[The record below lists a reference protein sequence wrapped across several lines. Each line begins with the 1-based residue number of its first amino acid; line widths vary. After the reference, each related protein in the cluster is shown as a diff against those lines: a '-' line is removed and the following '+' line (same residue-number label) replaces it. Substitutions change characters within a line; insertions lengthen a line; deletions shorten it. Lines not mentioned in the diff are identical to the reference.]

1 MTAVPL
7 KSFQWC
13 VAQVDFSLVSSHY
26 LHNSGACVPNKLD
39 YYAAT
44 PSFLRNP
51 DLFTADPTLSKI
63 LCWNHSKNILYN
75 YLFDCE
81 RIFYTGCSKIMSYSK
96 FKLKSQKL
104 KINWIF
110 FYNNDFFKYYILITC
125 IQQFLP
131 LLLPLNFKLQL
142 LNVHIYRLASLFHQW
157 VH

>member
-1 MTAVPL
+1 MFPANLNCSMNNYFFLTFSGPEQIFLSYPCTIVFCVVEMNKELGWVMTAVPL

-63 LCWNHSKNILYN
+63 LHFCLSFFEI
-75 YLFDCE
+75 
-81 RIFYTGCSKIMSYSK
+81 I
-96 FKLKSQKL
+96 L
-104 KINWIF
+104 KIFNVISF
-110 FYNNDFFKYYILITC
+110 LTVKEYFLYRVFQNNAI
-125 IQQFLP
+125 
-131 LLLPLNFKLQL
+131 
-142 LNVHIYRLASLFHQW
+142 
-157 VH
+157 